1 LKYYINLFF
10 AQSLGIKYNGGL
22 DYAYNLLYQ
31 LQKSKEDF
39 TFVVFSLDVE
49 DIDEICR
56 DKRLKLIKISS
67 SKEISALLNKEKEF
81 TFFEP
86 MPYNIENFIRLHNHG
101 KFYIVIHGLRDIEL
115 PNTIERLKYGNFYKE
130 LIKFLFIKKFK
141 ERLIQKYNKLVA
153 LDNVSVIT
161 ASFYSKSSIEFYLD
175 NSKDVVKIYP
185 PAQKELL
192 SSLKKDNNI
201 LKEINIKEKKYILM
215 TGSERWSKNTKY
227 VTKAISKL
235 FMEKDY
241 QINIL
246 VLGSNPNSVEVYN
259 GFKVIYFD
267 YLDDTNF
274 EVVMKNAFLFV
285 YPSLNEGF
293 GYPPLYAM
301 KLGIPVVASS
311 ISSTAE
317 VLSSGSLYFCPLEKD
332 DIILKVD
339 TLISNS
345 EYREQL
351 VEDGYKRYKKVEE
364 LQREDF
370 KKLLNLLIG
379 K

>member
-1 LKYYINLFF
+1 MKYYINLFF

-31 LQKSKEDF
+31 LQESKADF
-39 TFVVFSLDVE
+39 SLIVFSLDVE
-49 DIDEICR
+49 GIDEICR
-56 DKRLKLIKISS
+56 DNRFELIKVSNE
-67 SKEISALLNKEKEF
+67 KEISFLLNKEKKF

-86 MPYNIENFIRLHNHG
+86 MPYNVEQFIKSHNHG

-130 LIKFLFIKKFK
+130 LIKFIFIKKFK
-141 ERLIQKYNKLVA
+141 EKLVNKYNKLVA
-153 LDNVSVIT
+153 LENVYVIT
-161 ASFYSKSSIEFYLD
+161 DSFYSKSSIEFYLD

-192 SSLKKDNNI
+192 SSLEKNNDI
-201 LKEINIKEKKYILM
+201 LKKINIKEKKYILM

-227 VTKAISKL
+227 VTNAISEL
-235 FMEKDY
+235 FMKKNYEID
-241 QINIL
+241 IL
-246 VLGSNPNSVEVYN
+246 VLGSKSNSVERYN
-259 GFKVIYFD
+259 GFKVVYFD
-267 YLDDTNF
+267 YLDDADF

-301 KLGIPVVASS
+301 KLGTPVVASS
-311 ISSTAE
+311 ISSIAE

-332 DIILKVD
+332 DIMLKVD
-339 TLISNS
+339 TLISNV

-351 VEDGYKRYKKVEE
+351 VKDGYNRYKKIEE
-364 LQREDF
+364 LQQEDF
-370 KKLLNLLIG
+370 KKILNLLID